1 MSALETKEAANG
13 EIPAEAKDPKPI
25 KVSTGETHQPSQETM
40 DRAEA
45 LKVEGN
51 ELLNGK
57 G

>member
-1 MSALETKEAANG
+1 MSALESKEAANG
-13 EIPAEAKDPKPI
+13 DIPAEAKDPKPI
-25 KVSTGETHQPSQETM
+25 KVSTGEAHQPSQETM

-57 G
+57 R